1 MNERHTYITYIAKS
15 KTRSKEMQV
24 IHFDQEVRVCGIF
37 SNPSIFYTSLIMT
50 FSLLNNC
57 LRSMGYLSFSILWNL
72 HVFHSFSSFLLLFW
86 ELHMSL
92 FFQYSPI
99 LFVAYENFGEKD
111 SWQMNGVFILGGR
124 KTCFCVTLSVR
135 VSIYLWVYVNLDH
148 GCMTRISTRV
158 TTIWQNSM
166 WI

>member
-1 MNERHTYITYIAKS
+1 
-15 KTRSKEMQV
+15 MQV
-24 IHFDQEVRVCGIF
+24 IHFDQEVWVCGIF

-57 LRSMGYLSFSILWNL
+57 LRCMGYLSFFNTLEPSC
-72 HVFHSFSSFLLLFW
+72 VLLFFFFSFAI
-86 ELHMSL
+86 LRASYVSL

-99 LFVAYENFGEKD
+99 LFLAYENFGEKD

-124 KTCFCVTLSVR
+124 KTCFCVTFSVR
-135 VSIYLWVYVNLDH
+135 VNIYLWVYVNLDH